1 MKIES
6 MQAQHLAG
14 NGRPTDAQWLLA
26 DPDHQMP
33 LPFPQA
39 EAYARQVMAL
49 ARELPTDGLD
59 VRLGV
64 PYGRHPLHR
73 YDVFGPKNAQDA
85 PVLVFWHGGGWTNGY
100 RGYVS
105 FMAPLVAELGCILIA
120 PSYRLAPR
128 DRLPAAYEDGL
139 AALRHVF
146 DNAPSFGGCAH
157 RLHLAGHS
165 AGGHLA
171 ALVALRHA
179 DIRQAGIPAG
189 AIRACLPISGIM
201 DLHHPAPEE
210 GSLEQRVYTMVLSE
224 PGDDVVMSPV
234 HWSMGSTVP
243 MHLSYGEQDS
253 ERVQR
258 SNQEL
263 AHRLSQAGTPCSLS
277 VEAGLDHFST
287 HTTLRAPQASWY
299 QRLARILEASA
310 P

>member
-1 MKIES
+1 
-6 MQAQHLAG
+6 
-14 NGRPTDAQWLLA
+14 
-26 DPDHQMP
+26 MP

-49 ARELPTDGLD
+49 ARELPIDGLD

-171 ALVALRHA
+171 ALIALRQPDA
-179 DIRQAGIPAG
+179 RKAGIPAEVV
-189 AIRACLPISGIM
+189 RACLPISGIM
-201 DLHHPAPEE
+201 DLHHPAPET
-210 GSLEQRVYTMVLSE
+210 GSLEQRVYTMVLRK
-224 PGDDVVMSPV
+224 PDDDAAMSPV
-234 HWSMGSTVP
+234 HWSATSTVP
-243 MHLSYGEQDS
+243 MHLSYGEHDS

-258 SNQEL
+258 TNQEL
-263 AHRLSQAGTPCSLS
+263 AHRLSQVGAPCSLS
-277 VEAGLDHFST
+277 IEAGQDHFST
-287 HTTLRAPQASWY
+287 HTALSAPQASWY
-299 QRLARILEASA
+299 QRLASILEASA